1 MERARFEQLVA
12 QAVESLPEEF
22 QERLENVDVV
32 VEDFPSREQRGHHH
46 LGRDMTLLGLY
57 VGVPLTERLSSYG
70 MVAPDKITIFQKPIE
85 EKCGPRND
93 GDIKTEI
100 GRVVIHEIGHHFGMG
115 DERLEE
121 IERELGWR

>member
-1 MERARFEQLVA
+1 MNKEEFSKLVA
-12 QAVESLPEEF
+12 RAIDDLPEEF
-22 QERLENVDVV
+22 LSKLENVDVV

-46 LGRDMTLLGLY
+46 PGRDMTLLGLY
-57 VGVPLTERLSSYG
+57 EGVPLTERLSSYG

-85 EKCGPRND
+85 EMCGPRNES
-93 GDIKTEI
+93 DIKTEI